1 MLMKLP
7 GESIIGQW
15 ADRPNMHAWGLLA
28 RNSAVDRFFA
38 E

>member
-1 MLMKLP
+1 MKLP

-15 ADRPNMHAWGLLA
+15 ADRPTLHARGLLA
-28 RNSAVDRFFA
+28 RNPAVDRLIA